1 MVDLLAGLEPFID
14 LIQNR
19 PLKRRRLSEIE
30 DENLIDEDDDIR
42 QVNNHNNDD
51 WRNRINPLIQYA
63 SIDLT
68 SPSSAA
74 ETNSNAHSI
83 SNSNQNNNHGNVQNG
98 IVDLTEEVSD
108 NDTNPNDNR
117 QNEQID
123 QIDQKEQKEQQNEG
137 VIDEIPLFELSD
149 SDEIQILNQNS
160 NLNNDANKNKTDDN
174 EQDADVMITKIKK
187 SKQCEQRE
195 KRDRRLKKIEQWL
208 QEDDDEYFTNG
219 VRKLLLL
226 CPICQESLIDNN
238 ATSTECGH
246 LFCGSCLLSSLN
258 RVSQCP
264 LCQKPMNIMHTH
276 KVYL

>member
-1 MVDLLAGLEPFID
+1 MVDLLASLEPFID

-51 WRNRINPLIQYA
+51 WRNRIDPRALIQYP

-68 SPSSAA
+68 SSSSAA
-74 ETNSNAHSI
+74 EINSN
-83 SNSNQNNNHGNVQNG
+83 SNSNQNNNHANIRNG

-108 NDTNPNDNR
+108 NDNNPNDIE
-117 QNEQID
+117 QNDE
-123 QIDQKEQKEQQNEG
+123 KEQKEQQDEA
-137 VIDEIPLFELSD
+137 VIDEIPLLELSD
-149 SDEIQILNQNS
+149 SDEIQILNHNS
-160 NLNNDANKNKTDDN
+160 NLNNDANKNKKDDN
-174 EQDADVMITKIKK
+174 EQDVDVMITKIKK

-195 KRDRRLKKIEQWL
+195 KRDRRLKKIDQWL

-226 CPICQESLIDNN
+226 CPICQESLVDNN